1 MSTLRVSTL
10 TARTGTGAISIPTNN
25 TLAQSGLVV
34 QAVQKT
40 YNDQTILS
48 TNQVYVAA
56 TNGDLSI
63 TPKLS
68 NSRFLVMVVG
78 QGYQATGGGCNM
90 GLQRTISGVTTRL
103 IGVDG
108 GAGDSWLGFGNGVA
122 TSSWNIKRE
131 IIDTP
136 NVAAGTAIQY
146 TAMIGRW
153 ASGTIYLN
161 YAGHTGGSTVTI
173 LEIAA

>member
-1 MSTLRVSTL
+1 MSNLRVSGI
-10 TARTGTGAISIPTNN
+10 TARTGSGIISIPAGN
-25 TLAQSGLVV
+25 TLSQSGLVV
-34 QAVQKT
+34 QTVYKT
-40 YNDQTILS
+40 YNNETILT

-68 NSRFLVMVVG
+68 NSRFLIMVVG
-78 QGYQATGGGCNM
+78 QGYYTSAGGCNM

-108 GAGDSWLGFGNGVA
+108 AAGDTWMGSGNGAGTN
-122 TSSWNIKRE
+122 SWNIKRE

-136 NVAAGTAIQY
+136 NVAAGTVIQY

-153 ASGTIYLN
+153 TSGTIYLN
-161 YAGHTGGSTVTI
+161 YAGYTGGSTITI
-173 LEIAA
+173 MEIAP